1 MGSSFGSVLASY
13 MTLGKSLYPLRTWF
27 PFQSGG
33 GGGEAVV
40 MASLMSDLLS
50 YGESCIAS
58 FSLGRSPLPGL
69 GHRLLLLF

>member
-1 MGSSFGSVLASY
+1 
-13 MTLGKSLYPLRTWF
+13 
-27 PFQSGG
+27 
-33 GGGEAVV
+33 